1 MTRGIIRAPRRVLR
15 WILGVLAA
23 IVAAAFV
30 FVLCQTPPESTP
42 LPKDA
47 ADALAEK
54 ALPAGASLGEPVA
67 LLDQRGVV
75 CGYVYPVVQD
85 GQAAASISVS
95 QQGGERFVSAAAAPP
110 GGAQAEAAL
119 GRPLLPG
126 DTAYA
131 PGAVPFSFA
140 VENGDGTFFVAF
152 SETGSVRQIPAWNFW
167 LACKAQCAEETFMR

>member
-1 MTRGIIRAPRRVLR
+1 MTRGIIRTPRRVLR

-47 ADALAEK
+47 ADALAEN

-67 LLDQRGVV
+67 LFDQRGVV

-95 QQGGERFVSAAAAPP
+95 QQGGERFVSATAAPP

-152 SETGSVRQIPAWNFW
+152 SENGSVRQIPAWNFW

>member
-1 MTRGIIRAPRRVLR
+1 MTRGIIRTPRRVLR

-47 ADALAEK
+47 ADALAEN

-95 QQGGERFVSAAAAPP
+95 QQGGERFVSATAAPP

-152 SETGSVRQIPAWNFW
+152 SENGSVRQIPAWNFW

>member
-23 IVAAAFV
+23 IVAAAFL
-30 FVLCQTPPESTP
+30 FVLCQTPPESDP

-47 ADALAEK
+47 ADALAEN

-75 CGYVYPVVQD
+75 CWYVYPVVQD

>member
-15 WILGVLAA
+15 WILGILAA
-23 IVAAAFV
+23 IVAAAFL
-30 FVLCQTPPESTP
+30 FVLCQTPPESDP

-47 ADALAEK
+47 ADALAEN

-67 LLDQRGVV
+67 LLDQRGGV

-95 QQGGERFVSAAAAPP
+95 QQGGERFVSATAAPP

-152 SETGSVRQIPAWNFW
+152 SENGPVRQIPAWNFW

>member
-1 MTRGIIRAPRRVLR
+1 MCCARPRPK
-15 WILGVLAA
+15 A
-23 IVAAAFV
+23 
-30 FVLCQTPPESTP
+30 TP

-47 ADALAEK
+47 ADALAEN

-152 SETGSVRQIPAWNFW
+152 SENGSVRQIPAWNFW

>member
-1 MTRGIIRAPRRVLR
+1 MAARQQAVEEGRFHGGEKGSLLR
-15 WILGVLAA
+15 PFL
-23 IVAAAFV
+23 
-30 FVLCQTPPESTP
+30 Q
-42 LPKDA
+42 
-47 ADALAEK
+47 ADVPGQQRFPVEK
-54 ALPAGASLGEPVA
+54 
-67 LLDQRGVV
+67 
-75 CGYVYPVVQD
+75 
-85 GQAAASISVS
+85 
-95 QQGGERFVSAAAAPP
+95 GGERFVSAAAAPP

-152 SETGSVRQIPAWNFW
+152 SENGSVRQIPAWNFW